1 MAGAKGASCLGPTG
15 GQPPNGREEPKEG
28 PKPKGKPF
36 DINQQ
41 VVREAYERVKAN
53 RGAAGVDEESIEEF
67 EGDLERNL
75 YKLWNR
81 LSSGTYFPPP
91 VRAVEIPKKSGGVRV
106 LGVPTVTDR
115 IAQTVVRMYLEPEVE
130 PLFHPDSYGYRP
142 GRSAL
147 DAVAMC
153 RQRCWRYDW
162 VIDLDIRSFFDS
174 IRHDLLLE
182 WVSKHTRLRW
192 VVLYVERWLKAPLQ
206 REDGTLVPRERGTPQ
221 GSAISPLLAN
231 LYLHYAFDQWMA
243 REFPHVPFERYA
255 DDGVVHCK
263 SEKQAWYVLGR
274 ISRRMGEVGLELNRA
289 KTRIVYCKDEDR
301 KDSYENERFDFLGY
315 TFRPRLAKNRQGNY
329 FVSFLPAVGDN
340 ARREI
345 GHEIR
350 SWHLA
355 RRSDKDLSDLA
366 RMYNPIVQGWVGYY
380 GRFYPSWLQLIL
392 RRLNDRLVWWAMRKY
407 KRLRRH
413 YVRAVRWLMGVYRR
427 SPDLF
432 AHWRAGARPDGWTV
446 GAG

>member
-1 MAGAKGASCLGPTG
+1 MAGAKGVSCPVSSG
-15 GQPPNGREEPKEG
+15 GQPSNRREEPKGG
-28 PKPKGKPF
+28 PTLKGKPF
-36 DINQQ
+36 DISQQ
-41 VVREAYERVKAN
+41 VVWDAYEKVKAN
-53 RGAAGVDEESIEEF
+53 RGAAGIDEESITEF
-67 EGDLERNL
+67 ERNRDRNL

-115 IAQTVVRMYLEPEVE
+115 IAQTIVRMYLEPEVE

-153 RQRCWRYDW
+153 RQRCWKLDW
-162 VIDLDIRSFFDS
+162 VIDLDIRAFFDS

-182 WVSKHTRLRW
+182 WVSKHTNRRW

-206 REDGTLVPRERGTPQ
+206 REDGTMVSRDRGTPQ

-243 REFPHVPFERYA
+243 REFPRIPFERYA
-255 DDGVVHCK
+255 DDGVAHCK
-263 SEKQAWYVLGR
+263 SEKQARYVLDM
-274 ISRRMGEVGLELNRA
+274 IARRMAEVGLELNRA

-315 TFRPRLAKNRQGNY
+315 TFRPRLAKNRQGKC
-329 FVSFLPAVGDN
+329 FVNFLPAVGDD
-340 ARREI
+340 AKREI
-345 GHEIR
+345 GREIR
-350 SWHLA
+350 SWHIV
-355 RRSDKDLSDLA
+355 RRSDKDLSALA
-366 RMYNPIVQGWVGYY
+366 WMIDPAVRGWANYY
-380 GRFYPSWLQLIL
+380 GRFSPSWLRIVLW
-392 RRLNDRLVWWAMRKY
+392 RLNDRLVRWAMRKY
-407 KRLRRH
+407 KRLRGH
-413 YVRAVRWLMGVYRR
+413 YWRAERWLASVYRR
-427 SPDLF
+427 QPDLF
-432 AHWRAGARPDGWTV
+432 AHWQFGVRPVGGAV